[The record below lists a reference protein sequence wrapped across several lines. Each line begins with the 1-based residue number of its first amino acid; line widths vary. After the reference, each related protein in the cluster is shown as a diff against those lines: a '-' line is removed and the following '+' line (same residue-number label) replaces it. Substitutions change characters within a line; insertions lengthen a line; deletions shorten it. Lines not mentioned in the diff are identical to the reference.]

1 MMRFSE
7 RTGWNTEES
16 ELALAHRLRREAGL
30 PVADLTASNPT
41 RCGFRYSASLLEAL
55 TDARGLDYDP
65 QPRGLLAAREAV
77 CRYYAEHG
85 VALDP
90 GQIVLTTSTSEA
102 YSFLFRLLCDPGDE
116 ILVPQPGY
124 PLFDFLAT
132 LDDVRIKAAPLVYD
146 DGWQIDFEGLRRA
159 ITPRTRAIVVVH
171 PNNPTGHF
179 TKRWEAEELAAICRE
194 RGLSLIVDE
203 VFLDYG
209 MGAATEAGG
218 EWGRTSAG
226 RETRATAGLETGA
239 TKETGVG
246 SFAEGLEG
254 VLVFVVSGLSKIGG
268 LPQMKA
274 AWIVATGPNT
284 AQAPIRLAA
293 QVPNQTAAQGPNQLA
308 TQAPNR
314 AAAQAPNQPAAQ
326 APNQPA
332 LERLEVIADTFLS
345 MNAPVQWA
353 LPHWLGGRA
362 EIQEQIRRRVS
373 ANLVELDR
381 QLAGLPSLQRLRVEG
396 GWYAV
401 LRVPALEPDEQTV
414 LALLERGVWVH
425 PGYFFGL
432 PESGWL
438 VVSLL
443 GPEAEFDDGMV
454 TVTNYFRT
462 NQERNF

>member
-1 MMRFSE
+1 MRFSE

-16 ELALAHRLRREAGL
+16 DLARAHRLRREAGL
-30 PVADLTASNPT
+30 PIADLTASNPT
-41 RCGFRYSASLLEAL
+41 RCGFKYPASLLDAL
-55 TDARGLDYDP
+55 ADARALDYDP
-65 QPRGLLAAREAV
+65 QPRGLQAAREAV
-77 CRYYAEHG
+77 CRYYADHG

-102 YSFLFRLLCDPGDE
+102 YSFLFRLLCDPGAE

-146 DGWQIDFEGLRRA
+146 EGWQIDFEGMRRA
-159 ITPRTRAIVVVH
+159 ITPQTRAIVVVH

-179 TKRWEAEELAAICRE
+179 TKPWEAEELARICRATN
-194 RGLSLIVDE
+194 LSLIVDE

-209 MGAATEAGG
+209 F
-218 EWGRTSAG
+218 
-226 RETRATAGLETGA
+226 
-239 TKETGVG
+239 GVRPR
-246 SFAEGLEG
+246 SFAAGLEG
-254 VLVFVVSGLSKIGG
+254 VPVFVVSGLSKIAG

-274 AWIVATGPNT
+274 AWIAATGPEK
-284 AQAPIRLAA
+284 AQ
-293 QVPNQTAAQGPNQLA
+293 
-308 TQAPNR
+308 
-314 AAAQAPNQPAAQ
+314 
-326 APNQPA
+326 A

-353 LPHWLGGRA
+353 LPKWLANRT
-362 EIQEQIRRRVS
+362 EMQEQIRRRVS
-373 ANLVELDR
+373 ANLAELDR
-381 QLAGLPSLQRLRVEG
+381 QLATLPTLQRLTAEG

-401 LRVPALEPDEQTV
+401 LRVPALEPDELTV

-432 PESGWL
+432 PQSGWL
-438 VVSLL
+438 VISLL
-443 GPEAEFDDGMV
+443 GEEQEFNAGMI

-462 NQERNF
+462 NQQGNF